1 MRQYQKNILLGLVPI
16 ISISLFFGH
25 VKTVDA
31 ADLST
36 QELQDQIAQKKA
48 TISSVNEKLATL
60 QKRINGA
67 AAISASL
74 ANDVALI
81 ENQTAIAELDI
92 TYTQTEI
99 EQQNLEMRLLEND
112 IEAQTADLERQRAML
127 SNMLFTLNQHEDHG
141 LVATFFGAGNFHEA
155 FNSVSQLEDVNRG
168 LKQTVDATQATQAGL
183 EADKADHE
191 LKLATLNDLAGELT
205 AKVAKLQGQQQ
216 AKEILMAQTEDSQ
229 AGYTT
234 LMSELRQEQQS
245 VASQISALQNSIEAK
260 LAQNDQVGQGSSD
273 ITWPLRGIITTLFHD
288 PSYPFRHLFE
298 HSGLDIATPVGTS
311 VEAAAPGYVAWAKT
325 GSQYG
330 NYIMIIHTNGLAT
343 LYAHLMRMDVKADQ
357 YVARG
362 EQIGLSGGKPG
373 MQGAGLSTGPHLH
386 FEVRSNGM
394 PVNPK
399 LYLPN

>member
-1 MRQYQKNILLGLVPI
+1 MTRRQSFLLLALIPLIAMV
-16 ISISLFFGH
+16 LFAGH
-25 VKTVDA
+25 VDRAAAEDA
-31 ADLST
+31 TT

-48 TISSVNEKLATL
+48 AISEVNNKLSTL
-60 QKRINGA
+60 QKRIKGA

-74 ANDVALI
+74 ENDIALI
-81 ENQTAIAELDI
+81 ENQTAVAELDI
-92 TYTQTEI
+92 SATQTEI
-99 EQQNLEMRLLEND
+99 EQQNLEMQVLENE
-112 IEAQTADLERQRAML
+112 IAAQTADLARQRVML
-127 SNMLFTLNQHEDHG
+127 SNILFSLNQHEDHG

-191 LKLATLNDLAGELT
+191 LKLDSLNNLASELT
-205 AKVAKLQGQQQ
+205 AKVAKLEGQQQ
-216 AKEILMAQTEDSQ
+216 AKEVLKAQTEDSQ

-245 VASQISALQNSIEAK
+245 VAAQINNLQNSIEEK
-260 LAQNDQVGQGSSD
+260 LAKNDQVGEGSSEM
-273 ITWPLRGIITTLFHD
+273 TWPLRGIITTLFHD
-288 PSYPFRHLFE
+288 PTYPFRRMFE
-298 HSGLDIATPVGTS
+298 HSGLDIALPVGSS
-311 VEAAAPGYVAWAKT
+311 VKAAAPGYVAWAKT

-330 NYIMIIHTNGLAT
+330 NYVMIIHTNGMAT
-343 LYAHLMRMDVKADQ
+343 LYAHMMRMDVKPDQ

-386 FEVRSNGM
+386 FEVRKNGI
-394 PVNPK
+394 PVNPMS
-399 LYLPN
+399 YLSN